1 MSKLTYDGVPVDT
14 IQGIAKMLDLSNSAL
29 YRASNEEASFPKPL
43 FVIGRVMK
51 LYSVADVVAWREFRK
66 VTAAQLRALAN
77 VSHLTAEDFATFLNM
92 SKATTALK
100 KSTASKK

>member
-51 LYSVADVVAWREFRK
+51 LYSVADVAAWREFRK
-66 VTAAQLRALAN
+66 VTRAKLRALTN
-77 VSHLTAEDFATFLNM
+77 ISYLTAEDFAAYMAET
-92 SKATTALK
+92 SKSK
-100 KSTASKK
+100 QKSTTSKK